1 VTNSSLVFVSALG
14 FGLGIAGVVWVLF
27 VGRRTDLRSISR
39 RGERESSK
47 WSSPRTTAFDHGSVI
62 RRVLPAAAAGV
73 LTLVLTRWPV
83 AGLLA
88 AVAVAFAPSVLGRTS
103 SSVATGRIEAVATWT
118 ELLRDTLAASAGLGE
133 AIMATAPVAP
143 GAIREQV
150 VRLADRLTS
159 GVAMSE
165 ALRVFA
171 AEVDDSSCDM
181 VACALLLA
189 ASARTQKLTDLLG
202 ALSESIREEV
212 AMRLRVESSRASSR
226 SSVRTVVVFSVLFAV
241 VLVVTARSY
250 LEPLG
255 TATGEVILLAV
266 GVCYA
271 TGIALMLRLVRPR
284 AQPRLL
290 GPLDVEARANRG
302 GATL

>member
-1 VTNSSLVFVSALG
+1 VVTNSSLVFVSALG
-14 FGLGIAGVVWVLF
+14 FGLGIAGVVWALL
-27 VGRRTDLRSISR
+27 GKRRTGVGTMGPRWSSR
-39 RGERESSK
+39 R
-47 WSSPRTTAFDHGSVI
+47 SSPPTTAVNHRSMIG
-62 RRVLPAAAAGV
+62 RVLPAAGV
-73 LTLVLTRWPV
+73 GILTLVLTRWPV

-88 AVAVAFAPSVLGRTS
+88 AIAVGFAPSVLGRTS

-171 AEVDDSSCDM
+171 VEVDDSSCDM

-202 ALSESIREEV
+202 ALSESIREED
-212 AMRLRVESSRASSR
+212 AMRRVA
-226 SSVRTVVVFSVLFAV
+226 
-241 VLVVTARSY
+241 
-250 LEPLG
+250 
-255 TATGEVILLAV
+255 
-266 GVCYA
+266 
-271 TGIALMLRLVRPR
+271 LRL
-284 AQPRLL
+284 
-290 GPLDVEARANRG
+290 
-302 GATL
+302 GAASGRSLCSRCYSP